1 MSSRR
6 DTTAA
11 GFTPTITR
19 DAPSTAHR
27 FAPGSDSVDR
37 DSTPGRFVV
46 EARVVARTRAVLSAA
61 RRPSRIA
68 PPIDPVPRNAK
79 VSDIVP
85 AYYDN
90 RRTCRHLKGNTV
102 DVRFPIALITE
113 VFVLVHLTGMA
124 ILVGAFIVNM
134 RAEVNFPFKLMV
146 RGASIQLFTG
156 TILVGLAYMGDDA
169 PDNLKITVKTLLATG
184 ALIAA
189 ILGAQRQ
196 SHGDT
201 KLQPFFHA
209 AGGLAVIN
217 LVIAVLWNPALYV

>member
-1 MSSRR
+1 M
-6 DTTAA
+6 
-11 GFTPTITR
+11 
-19 DAPSTAHR
+19 
-27 FAPGSDSVDR
+27 
-37 DSTPGRFVV
+37 
-46 EARVVARTRAVLSAA
+46 
-61 RRPSRIA
+61 
-68 PPIDPVPRNAK
+68 
-79 VSDIVP
+79 
-85 AYYDN
+85 
-90 RRTCRHLKGNTV
+90 